1 MEHLQYWG
9 HKLPRAD
16 DKLAAGAW
24 HRISAGPS
32 SPHIRCLRG
41 GFTATLDIGITS
53 PFVSTTQQRP
63 CSSNTAGVDTTLAE
77 NPRQQRAPSYVMVL
91 PSLLLLL
98 GSNVPTATGRPYG
111 GHYPEPLRLLSSYF
125 VSLVF

>member
-24 HRISAGPS
+24 QRIRAGPS
-32 SPHIRCLRG
+32 SPHVWWLRG

-63 CSSNTAGVDTTLAE
+63 CSFNTAGVDTTLAE

-91 PSLLLLL
+91 PWLLLL
-98 GSNVPTATGRPYG
+98 GSNVPTATGRPCG
-111 GHYPEPLRLLSSYF
+111 GHYPEPLHLLSSYF